1 MTISSIPEENL
12 REYIKD
18 SSTWKE
24 ILQKCGYN
32 NCGCSKYLKKRID
45 DLSIDVSHIKKKT
58 DSTNDFVKYKLEDIL
73 QCDSTYTSMVR
84 LKFRLVKELKW
95 EEKCNICNL
104 SKWMEKK
111 IPLEIDHING
121 IHTDNTITNI
131 RLICPNCHAQ
141 TDTYKGK
148 NKKTYIERGK
158 VIKHSNCIDCSCIIT
173 DRNLRCLKCN
183 GLHNRK
189 VVRPSYEE
197 IIELRKTM
205 SLNEIG
211 VKLNIGRTTIQR
223 WLKYYEN
230 LEKNK

>member
-1 MTISSIPEENL
+1 MTISTIPEDTL
-12 REYIKD
+12 KEYIKN

-32 NCGCSKYLKKRID
+32 NCDCSKYLKKRIN
-45 DLSIDVSHIKKKT
+45 DLDIDVSHIKKKT
-58 DSTNDFVKYKLEDIL
+58 DTTNDFVKYKLEEIL
-73 QCDSTYTSMVR
+73 QSDSTYTSMVR

-95 EEKCNICNL
+95 EEKCSICTL
-104 SKWMEKK
+104 SIWMNNK

-121 IHTDNTITNI
+121 IHTDNTINNL
-131 RLICPNCHAQ
+131 RFICPNCHAQ

-158 VIKHSNCIDCSCIIT
+158 AIKHSNCIDCNSIIT
-173 DRNLRCLKCN
+173 DGNLRCLKCN
-183 GLHNRK
+183 ALHNRK
-189 VVRPSYEE
+189 IERPSYEE

-205 SLNEIG
+205 SLAEIG
-211 VKLNIGRTTIQR
+211 IKFTVGRTTIQR

-230 LEKNK
+230 LQKK